1 MSSMDTQR
9 TAGSRGGEPL
19 GQMAVTLSAYISS
32 YRGRRVPLE
41 DLREQAYITNPTLIG
56 DPNSRIRLRD
66 AIEELATAG
75 QAILPAHG
83 SKTAWDTSMFPHLP
97 AWVLKPAPTK
107 PAAVDTRR
115 PVYPSRLETA
125 AALVTRPD
133 EVELL
138 NRVADWLRDHPTAI
152 PVPME
157 ERSLD
162 LFGNEKILGE
172 RMETRLFTSGAL
184 TLDLLA
190 CHRTPIPLPSQ
201 HIPGTGATRL
211 LVCENRAAYYS
222 IVTACRALPVDARP
236 DLHVAFGGGNQFS
249 VGHAEIAFLDPKP
262 VRALYCGDLDLAG
275 IEIAVRVAAA
285 TTGTVVLEPAVDHY
299 DWMLRQGKQQTD
311 PSSRRIGD
319 LEHLLAWF
327 PVSLRPGIREL
338 LVSRTKISQET
349 VGLEALSR
357 NSHLIMNL

>member
-1 MSSMDTQR
+1 MSSVDATR
-9 TAGSRGGEPL
+9 TAGSPGGEPL
-19 GQMAVTLSAYISS
+19 GQMAVMLSAYIST

-41 DLREQAYITNPTLIG
+41 VLREQAYIKNPTLIG
-56 DPNSRIRLRD
+56 DPNSRNRLRD

-75 QAILPAHG
+75 RATLPAPG
-83 SKTAWDTSMFPHLP
+83 SKAAWDTSMFPHLP

-107 PAAVDTRR
+107 SAALDTRR

-125 AALVTRPD
+125 AVLATRPD

-162 LFGNEKILGE
+162 LFGNEKTLGE
-172 RMETRLFTSGAL
+172 KVETRLFTSGAL

-190 CHRTPIPLPSQ
+190 CHRTPMPLPSQ
-201 HIPGTGATRL
+201 HIPGIGATRL

-222 IVTACRALPVDARP
+222 IVTACRALPFDARP

-249 VGHAEIAFLDPKP
+249 VGHAEIAFLDPVP
-262 VRALYCGDLDLAG
+262 IRVLYCGDLDQAG

-285 TTGTVVLEPAVDHY
+285 TTGIPVLEPAIGHY
-299 DWMLRQGKQQTD
+299 DWMLRHGKQQPD
-311 PSSRRIGD
+311 PSSRVTGD
-319 LEHLLAWF
+319 SEHLLAWF
-327 PVSLRPGIREL
+327 PLSLRPGIREL
-338 LVSRTKISQET
+338 LASRTKISQET